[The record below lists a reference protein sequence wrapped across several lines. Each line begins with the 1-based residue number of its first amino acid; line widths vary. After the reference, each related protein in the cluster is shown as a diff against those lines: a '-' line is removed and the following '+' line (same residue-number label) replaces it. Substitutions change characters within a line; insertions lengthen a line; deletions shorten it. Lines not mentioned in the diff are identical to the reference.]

1 MIVNENILEYIENL
15 TSPQSELLA
24 ALERETYQK
33 TVLPQMISGSY
44 QGRLLSLL
52 SRIKQPQKILEVGTF
67 TGYATLCLAEG
78 LQLNGQIITIDKND
92 EFQAI
97 QNKYFA
103 QSVYRKQIK
112 QIAGNAREVIPG
124 LQETFDLVFL
134 DADKR
139 YYPQY
144 FEMLLPKM
152 NKGGLLIADNVLWYG
167 KVLEP
172 QPKDAETQAIKQYN
186 EMLAND
192 DRVEALILP
201 VRDGLSIAIVK

>member
-1 MIVNENILEYIENL
+1 MIVNEEILEYIENL
-15 TSPQSELLA
+15 TSPQSKLLA

-33 TVLPQMISGSY
+33 TVLPQMISGHY

-52 SRIKQPQKILEVGTF
+52 ARMKQPQKILEVGTF

-78 LQLNGQIITIDKND
+78 LKPDGQIITIDKND

-167 KVLEP
+167 K
-172 QPKDAETQAIKQYN
+172 Y
-186 EMLAND
+186 
-192 DRVEALILP
+192 
-201 VRDGLSIAIVK
+201 

>member
-1 MIVNENILEYIENL
+1 MIINEEVLDYIENL

-33 TVLPQMISGSY
+33 TVLPQMISGPY

-52 SRIKQPQKILEVGTF
+52 ARLKQPQNILEVGTF

-78 LQLNGQIITIDKND
+78 LPPDGQIITIDKND

-112 QIAGNAREVIPG
+112 QIIGNAREVIPD
-124 LQETFDLVFL
+124 LPETFDLVFL

-139 YYPQY
+139 YYSQY

-192 DRVEALILP
+192 DRVEAIILP
-201 VRDGLSIAIVK
+201 VRDGLSIAVVK